1 MSFNSRPI
9 EEPQVLPVNDAV
21 RIEHSS
27 VGGQAG
33 PQPAGRRGSQQWQL
47 AASATSFGVQKESAS
62 GSQKPQDR
70 SESDCE

>member
-33 PQPAGRRGSQQWQL
+33 PQAVEVKSAMATGGIGDVVRRPERERLRL
-47 AASATSFGVQKESAS
+47 AKTAR
-62 GSQKPQDR
+62 PQ
-70 SESDCE
+70 